1 MPRLEFLFP
10 SLSGG
15 LINGISDDFAPDHG
29 LRVADNIGFGKPPL
43 GGITLRPPNY
53 DRNLAPPVVIAAH
66 WLIRFK
72 GYDTDNKPY
81 LFLSDERYTDDQ
93 EQEIL
98 KLTARFIDQNLIE
111 MDEPIIF
118 EPEQYGGVDRK
129 HAIQDENK
137 VYFVGTKSGNSEHG
151 DSAQRPVTLEVDS
164 GNITLRGMGY
174 GPARI
179 PLLRTG
185 SPGAMEAGTYY
196 YQIILTDENGHNSAP
211 IPLTDLIPSHTLAS
225 DSSYIVLGEEFD
237 QPDKLPTCHGHKY
250 IYRTVKNVDIT
261 GEDPAKYPVFYLVK
275 VLKGLRTLYTDN
287 LVDSS
292 LVVNEILDMSAHTP
306 PDNLANAVI
315 HNGRMWGFEEESSV
329 LRYSEQFD
337 YENWPLLN
345 AIPIG
350 DPDYLVGI
358 ATVGD
363 RLLLFKKTKT
373 YAFWGT
379 YVGNYDYRE
388 ISSIYG
394 TEYSKAIRTLSE
406 TQLIFLDSQERVIM
420 YNGGQFVDIS
430 KVIRLPESSSY
441 WATVFNDYYILW
453 LYEDE
458 DITGYAYHLPSRAWT
473 KWTGL
478 DISMPEEPN
487 RPGLDHLVYWSGSS
501 INVLGR
507 DFGGLAPGEQKQ
519 PGDLIMRTQNTDCGS
534 SLQEKS
540 FKEIEIFFEPI
551 DPTLSFDGRLG
562 QLEFIKDEGTDLESS
577 FQQHIDFD
585 SDNPDKRQKFR
596 IPNGANGTRGSVRFI
611 GNDNMEYFA
620 LMQVRL
626 HWQPRGSPKR

>member
-1 MPRLEFLFP
+1 VPRLEFLFP
-10 SLSGG
+10 ALSGG

-29 LRVADNIGFGKPPL
+29 LRVADNVDFGKPPL

-53 DRNLAPPVVIAAH
+53 DRNLAPPDVITAH
-66 WLIRFK
+66 WLIRFR

-81 LFLSDERYTDDQ
+81 LFFCDETYTDDQ
-93 EQEIL
+93 GREISE
-98 KLTARFIDQNLIE
+98 LTARFIDQNLSE
-111 MDEPIIF
+111 MGEPILF
-118 EPEQYGGVDRK
+118 EHEQHRSVDRK
-129 HAIQDENK
+129 YAIQDENK
-137 VYFVGTKSGNSEHG
+137 VYFVGTIGDPGSHRPTVLEVNSGNLTLRDMG
-151 DSAQRPVTLEVDS
+151 FPPVTIPTITSVTTGGSVDD
-164 GNITLRGMGY
+164 GQH
-174 GPARI
+174 
-179 PLLRTG
+179 
-185 SPGAMEAGTYY
+185 Y
-196 YQIILTDENGHNSAP
+196 YQLILTDANGHRSAP
-211 IPLTDLIPSHTLAS
+211 IAIDTFHGRNRITTSGS
-225 DSSYIVLGEEFD
+225 DSSVVTLGGEAD
-237 QPDKLPTCHGHKY
+237 ADHLPSCEGEYKY
-250 IYRTVKNVDIT
+250 LYRAETGVDIT
-261 GEDPAKYPVFYLVK
+261 GKNPDNYPVFYLVK
-275 VLKGLRTLYTDN
+275 VLAGNVVDTTDN
-287 LVDSS
+287 ISDATLVTHE
-292 LVVNEILDMSAHTP
+292 VLDMSAHTP
-306 PDNLANAVI
+306 PWNLANAVI

-350 DPDYLVGI
+350 DPDYLAGI
-358 ATVGD
+358 ASVGD

-379 YVGNYDYRE
+379 HIGNYDYRE

-394 TEYSKAIRTLSE
+394 TEYPKTIRTLSD

-420 YNGGQFVDIS
+420 YNGGQFADIS

-478 DISMPEEPN
+478 DVSMPEEPN

-507 DFGGLAPGEQKQ
+507 DFTGLAKGEYAQA
-519 PGDLIMRTQNTDCGS
+519 GDLVMRTQNTDCGS
-534 SLQEKS
+534 PLQEKS
-540 FKEIEIFFEPI
+540 FKEVEIFFEPI

-577 FQQHIDFD
+577 FQQHIDYD
-585 SDNPDKRQKFR
+585 SDNPSKRQRFR

-611 GNDNMEYFA
+611 GNNNMEYFS

-626 HWQPRGSPKR
+626 RWQARGTPIR